1 MRKMRIEMLQ
11 FLFVEKQSKKII
23 KKNKMDKR
31 LKWFG

>member
-23 KKNKMDKR
+23 KKNKI
-31 LKWFG
+31 KWTRD